1 MINKLSFTKP
11 KIKKEW
17 MKFFSVS
24 RLVVITFF
32 GQPLGVIMAFIAP
45 VVMLVIIPF
54 LMNGISNVAMKTT
67 LSQLIPGL
75 ILTPTILI
83 TTLAVPMVYSAMKE
97 AGMLKKM
104 NVLGIKPGVFLTS
117 LIMVFLLIIII
128 STLFIYCLAFA
139 IWQKDVPTPSGASII
154 IPFIILIISGMSLGL
169 AISNISKSQA
179 IAFAMGV
186 AAYIPITF
194 MSGLVFPEAHGW
206 IKGASKFLPHTHSI
220 DLFKIGWHTNSLEVH
235 EYYDGSLVFSP
246 ESLKWVENLINPKI
260 FSGNNADT
268 ALSYTYPLLFITSQ
282 ITIIIF
288 RFKWE

>member
-1 MINKLSFTKP
+1 
-11 KIKKEW
+11 

-139 IWQKDVPTPSGASII
+139 I
-154 IPFIILIISGMSLGL
+154 
-169 AISNISKSQA
+169 
-179 IAFAMGV
+179 
-186 AAYIPITF
+186 
-194 MSGLVFPEAHGW
+194 
-206 IKGASKFLPHTHSI
+206 
-220 DLFKIGWHTNSLEVH
+220 
-235 EYYDGSLVFSP
+235 
-246 ESLKWVENLINPKI
+246 
-260 FSGNNADT
+260 
-268 ALSYTYPLLFITSQ
+268 
-282 ITIIIF
+282 
-288 RFKWE
+288 